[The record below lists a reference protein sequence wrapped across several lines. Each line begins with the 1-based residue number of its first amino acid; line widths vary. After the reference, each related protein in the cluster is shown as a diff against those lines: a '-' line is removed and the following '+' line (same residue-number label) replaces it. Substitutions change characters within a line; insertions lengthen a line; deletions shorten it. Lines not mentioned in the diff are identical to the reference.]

1 MSAGVAAI
9 VLAAG
14 ESRRM
19 GARQGAVG
27 LGRHAPC
34 CNTRSTNSTA
44 PAAIRIVV
52 VLGHEADSIAAAIRC
67 DGVCRVV
74 RNREYASG
82 RASSLR
88 AGAAALPG
96 DVAAIVVAS
105 VDTPL
110 SRATVRALIDAWRAL
125 PGPGAIVV
133 PRHGGRNGHPG
144 LFDGALLPEL
154 RAVQE
159 ESEGLRAVRR
169 AHTKTTTFLD
179 VDDPLV
185 TLNLNTPE
193 AYAAARR
200 AHAPNDAAA
209 GGAVRRA

>member
-19 GARQGAVG
+19 GRAKARLDWGGTPLLQHQI
-27 LGRHAPC
+27 GR
-34 CNTRSTNSTA
+34 TRRRRLRSGGRSPRA
-44 PAAIRIVV
+44 R
-52 VLGHEADSIAAAIRC
+52 ADRIAATIRC
-67 DGVCRVV
+67 DGGCQVV

-96 DVAAIVVAS
+96 DAAAIVVAS
-105 VDTPL
+105 VDTPV

-133 PRHGGRNGHPG
+133 PRHGGRNGHPS

-159 ESEGLRAVRR
+159 RR
-169 AHTKTTTFLD
+169 RGCGRSVAR
-179 VDDPLV
+179 
-185 TLNLNTPE
+185 TP
-193 AYAAARR
+193 RPR
-200 AHAPNDAAA
+200 HSSTSLT
-209 GGAVRRA
+209 RW